1 MARANSRRQLVSNEL
16 LEHAARL
23 FSERGFAGTSLQ
35 DIADAMG
42 VSRPSIYTYV
52 RNKDE
57 LLAAL
62 VHDVLDPTVR
72 ILEEATERTDLPEDE
87 RLAEALRGMALNNCR
102 NPTRFRLLDRSEPHL
117 SPELAQ
123 QHREARRRVLALL
136 VAMIERAVSAGRI
149 RPLPARAVALSQLG
163 MLNWIAW
170 WYRPGVDVPA
180 EELAEVM
187 VDLAMSGV
195 RRSDERALAAG
206 PWAALALLKEDLT
219 HLERTMSTVLPPE
232 QQDGDAPS

>member
-1 MARANSRRQLVSNEL
+1 MARPNSRRQLVSNEL
-16 LEHAARL
+16 LDHAARL

-42 VSRPSIYTYV
+42 VSRPAIYTYV
-52 RNKDE
+52 RNKEE

-87 RLAEALRGMALNNCR
+87 RLAEALRRMAVNNCR

-123 QHREARRRVLALL
+123 QHRDSRRRVLGLL
-136 VAMIERAVSAGRI
+136 AAIIERAVTAGSI
-149 RPLPARAVALSQLG
+149 RPLPARTLALSLLG

-180 EELAEVM
+180 EEVAEVM
-187 VDLAMSGV
+187 VDLAMTGI
-195 RRSDERALAAG
+195 RRSDERALTAG
-206 PWAALALLKEDLT
+206 PWAALALLREDLT
-219 HLERTMSTVLPPE
+219 HLERTMSAALPPE
-232 QQDGDAPS
+232 QPDGGTPT